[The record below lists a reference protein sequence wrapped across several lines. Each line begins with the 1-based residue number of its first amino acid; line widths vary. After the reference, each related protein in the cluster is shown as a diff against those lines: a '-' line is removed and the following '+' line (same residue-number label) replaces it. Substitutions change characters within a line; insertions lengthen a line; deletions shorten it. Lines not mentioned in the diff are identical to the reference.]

1 MSEKNTDALLLIGH
15 GSRDAE
21 AVAEYDQFAGR
32 LAGHIGLPVYPCFL
46 EVADPPIVE
55 GIRACVEAGARRVV
69 ALPLFLGPAGHQKN
83 DVPTILNW
91 AKSEWP
97 HIEFKYGTPLG
108 PQPQIIDL
116 LAQRAAEAI
125 AAGPTDIAAADTALI
140 VIGRGSRDPD
150 SNSDVSKIARMLWE
164 GRGYGWVETAFY
176 ALTGPDIETVIERC
190 ARLGARRIVSLP
202 FLLFTG
208 LIRQRLDERV
218 LAARSHYPEVDI
230 LTAEHLGSHQRLIEA
245 VLYRY
250 EQVGG
255 GEAAMTCDLC
265 KYRHSFAGFEAEHG
279 LPQTSDHH
287 HGLRGVSH
295 SHGPDGHH
303 HHHHGEP
310 DPLRHQP
317 GPALPIT
324 SVTPGDEAQHSPE
337 FDMVERDP
345 ATITANSFVIIR
357 RELAEAG
364 YTFDDPLAAVIER
377 IIHSTA
383 DVEFAGLTRL
393 SPGALEAGIEA
404 LRTGCAVI
412 TDVNMVR
419 TGISDRRLAE
429 LGGSL
434 HCLVAGTETRQQAAT
449 MHTTRSA
456 MGLKLAADQGLLE
469 GGIVVIGNAPTALYE
484 VIRLIETG
492 LRPALVIGVPVG
504 FVSTVESK
512 QALMTVTAV
521 PWITTAGRK
530 GGSPVAVAIVNAL
543 LRLAMHASATAVD

>member
-46 EVADPPIVE
+46 EFADPPIVE
-55 GIRACVEAGARRVV
+55 GIRACVKAGTRRVT

-83 DVPTILNW
+83 DVPAIVNW
-91 AKSEWP
+91 ARTEWP
-97 HIEFKYGTPLG
+97 QIEFKYGTPLG

-150 SNSDVSKIARMLWE
+150 SNSDLYKIARMLWE
-164 GRGYGWVETAFY
+164 GRGYGWVEAAFY
-176 ALTGPDIETVIERC
+176 ALTAPDIETVIERC
-190 ARLGARRIVSLP
+190 VRLGARRIVSLP

-208 LIRQRLDERV
+208 LIRRRLDEQV
-218 LAARSHYPEVDI
+218 LAARSRYPDVEI
-230 LTAEHLGSHQRLIEA
+230 LTAAHLGSHQRLIEA

-250 EQVGG
+250 EQVTD

-287 HGLRGVSH
+287 HGLRGVPH

-303 HHHHGEP
+303 HHHHHHHDLEP
-310 DPLRHQP
+310 DPL
-317 GPALPIT
+317 PI
-324 SVTPGDEAQHSPE
+324 SDVKPDHEAQPSPE
-337 FDMVERDP
+337 IDPVEQDP
-345 ATITANSFVIIR
+345 ATITANSFAIIR
-357 RELAEAG
+357 RELTEAG
-364 YTFDDPLAAVIER
+364 ITFDDPLASIIER

-383 DVEFAGLTRL
+383 DFEFADLTRL

-404 LRTGCAVI
+404 LRSGCAVV

-419 TGISDRRLAE
+419 TGISDRRLSE

-434 HCLVAGTETRQQAAT
+434 HCLVAGAETRQQAAM

-456 MGLKLAADQGLLE
+456 MGLKLAAEQGLLD

-492 LRPALVIGVPVG
+492 LHPALVIGVPVG
-504 FVSTVESK
+504 FVSTIESK
-512 QALMTVTAV
+512 AALMQLNTV

-543 LRLAMHASATAVD
+543 LRLAANVPATATD